1 MQPQGYNDP
10 FHCLTRHI
18 LLENGSDFGKRDAAA
33 VGTRCTQAHDD
44 AVHKMPFEVLG
55 EDAPEFRDFKG
66 ALSGHG

>member
-10 FHCLTRHI
+10 FHGLPRHI

-33 VGTRCTQAHDD
+33 
-44 AVHKMPFEVLG
+44 G
-55 EDAPEFRDFKG
+55 EDAPQLRDFKG